1 VPRLATAGPVA
12 RILDEIQRRPVR
24 SLLIA
29 AGTGYL
35 AAGGLATT
43 LTARLLG
50 TSARIA
56 LRLAIVPVFVGAF
69 ERLLSAEEPI
79 TSDPSN
85 SSNIHKE
92 IQS

>member
-1 VPRLATAGPVA
+1 MGGRLY
-12 RILDEIQRRPVR
+12 DEIRRRPIR

-43 LTARLLG
+43 LTSRVLG
-50 TSARIA
+50 TSARLA
-56 LRLAIVPVFVGAF
+56 LRLAIVPLFVGAF
-69 ERLLSAEEPI
+69 ERLLSSDGPSSPI
-79 TSDPSN
+79 SSQPDNN
-85 SSNIHKE
+85 SHKE

>member
-1 VPRLATAGPVA
+1 MPNSPGGGG
-12 RILDEIQRRPVR
+12 IFDEIRRRPIR

-43 LTARLLG
+43 LTSRVLGTGARL
-50 TSARIA
+50 A
-56 LRLAIVPVFVGAF
+56 LRLAIVPLFVSAF
-69 ERLLSAEEPI
+69 ERLLSPDVP
-79 TSDPSN
+79 TSSIASSRPDNN
-85 SSNIHKE
+85 SHKE